1 MLTKVNLKH
10 FVTFYFLVTTHQMA
24 TEQKGIIFNL
34 KLKVIGVKRPWDSY
48 QEEKQYVFWKGR
60 DCAEKE

>member
-1 MLTKVNLKH
+1 
-10 FVTFYFLVTTHQMA
+10 MA

-48 QEEKQYVFWKGR
+48 QEEKQEVFF
-60 DCAEKE
+60 DKEETVLKKSKKLRAVRKESLYN

>member
-34 KLKVIGVKRPWDSY
+34 KLKVIGVKRP
-48 QEEKQYVFWKGR
+48 
-60 DCAEKE
+60 